1 VPPYQWGRVTL
12 HSNLDRP
19 VKLAIGH
26 ARISP
31 KDLEEKSE
39 IQTRDKTPKGH
50 ASPQISPKEQ
60 FSFQEEDHSEE
71 RRRHIRVRVY
81 SPRLRLQDLAR
92 RQGRTRTA
100 TQRFE
105 VPKVPPCRIPVLG
118 KRGLTR
124 KLPSSDSHEPCQFR
138 LSQSIRDRIELEKS
152 FMIRT
157 KTWSAREQYQVRDQ
171 VLKTRSLV
179 RLNYSLDLRL

>member
-1 VPPYQWGRVTL
+1 MPSYQWGRVTL
-12 HSNLDRP
+12 HSNLDRHS
-19 VKLAIGH
+19 KLAIRH
-26 ARISP
+26 ACISR
-31 KDLEEKSE
+31 KDLEEKGE
-39 IQTRDKTPKGH
+39 IQTRDKTPKEL
-50 ASPQISPKEQ
+50 ASPQVFSKEW
-60 FSFQEEDHSEE
+60 FPSQEEDSSEE
-71 RRRHIRVRVY
+71 RRSYIRLRVY
-81 SPRLRLQDLAR
+81 SSRLWLQDLAR

-124 KLPSSDSHEPCQFR
+124 KLPSSDSHEPCRFR

-157 KTWSAREQYQVRDQ
+157 NTWNAREQYKVPRSGPE
-171 VLKTRSLV
+171 TRGTGSVELFP
-179 RLNYSLDLRL
+179 